1 MLAGLL
7 ADGAPV
13 VLDGG
18 LATELEARGHDLSD
32 DLWSARLLRDD
43 PAAIEDVHLA
53 YLRAG
58 ARVLITASYQ
68 ASRAGFQRTG
78 MGAAEADEVLR
89 ESVRIAVRARDRFF
103 AEKPDAPRPLVA
115 ASVGPYGAT
124 LADGQEYT
132 GDYGGLTAG
141 ALERFHAERMA
152 VLLAAGPDCVACETI
167 PRADE
172 GEILARVL
180 DRLAAPA
187 AWISF
192 SARDGRSTCHGEPIE
207 HAVAGA
213 TTSARVLAVGINCT
227 APEHVGELLQR
238 AATVTD
244 RPLVAYPNSGR
255 MWDGTERRWRAGP
268 GVDQFPPALVRGWLG
283 AGARLVGGC
292 CGIGPDAIRDLA
304 RVTTKAPSRT
314 VERTQRR
321 LPMDPA
327 QLKDVPLF
335 SALDRRGLEAVAR
348 HADEVDVKAGA
359 RLTEQGRLAYEF
371 FVIKQGT
378 ATVSREGEHVATLGP
393 GDYFGEIGAIEGE
406 RRTADVV
413 ADADMRLV
421 VMHARDFRA
430 LVRSSPEV
438 AEQVRAAI
446 AERSTR

>member
-1 MLAGLL
+1 VLAGLL
-7 ADGAPV
+7 ADEAPV

-58 ARVLITASYQ
+58 ARILITASYQ
-68 ASRAGFQRTG
+68 ASRPGFERTG
-78 MGAAEADEVLR
+78 ASAAEADELLC
-89 ESVRIAVRARDRFF
+89 ESVRIAVRARERFL
-103 AEKPDAPRPLVA
+103 AEQPGAARPLVA

-132 GDYGGLTAG
+132 GDYGGLTAA

-180 DRLAAPA
+180 DRLGAPG

-207 HAVAGA
+207 EAIAAA
-213 TTSARVLAVGINCT
+213 TTSERVLAVGINCT
-227 APEHVGELLQR
+227 APEHVGELLRR
-238 AATVTD
+238 ARTVTD
-244 RPLVAYPNSGR
+244 RPLVAYPNTGR
-255 MWDGTERRWRAGP
+255 IWDGAGRFWQAGP
-268 GVDQFPPALVRGWLG
+268 GVDHFPAALVRDWLG

-304 RVTTKAPSRT
+304 RVTR
-314 VERTQRR
+314 
-321 LPMDPA
+321 
-327 QLKDVPLF
+327 
-335 SALDRRGLEAVAR
+335 
-348 HADEVDVKAGA
+348 
-359 RLTEQGRLAYEF
+359 
-371 FVIKQGT
+371 
-378 ATVSREGEHVATLGP
+378 
-393 GDYFGEIGAIEGE
+393 
-406 RRTADVV
+406 
-413 ADADMRLV
+413 
-421 VMHARDFRA
+421 
-430 LVRSSPEV
+430 
-438 AEQVRAAI
+438 
-446 AERSTR
+446 